1 LKLTTIHIYD
11 GSFCS
16 SLNITEIAD
25 YVQQAVPGASV
36 RVQEEF
42 LQYYIINKH
51 EDAPRKDIEAL
62 AREFAGIKIID
73 PRQRNRLTVPLPGE
87 VGYEQRRLL
96 NMTKQPAGILYDG
109 ERLLEL
115 FNQALPEDG
124 RGSHMLHLVLTN
136 QLFGTWS
143 FDDLRFHARTSIYGI
158 PSIISTAGLVEAP
171 AKSRQYYLTRQLGV
185 SPDVLEQQF
194 QGQFL
199 VYDDPRLTRV
209 IKGYIMQALL
219 YHLIGEPFCNDPNC
233 CLFNAHWQ
241 HELIHAQLE
250 SPYEFCPEHQSFL
263 DRLRNTGS
271 LFKY

>member
-1 LKLTTIHIYD
+1 VSATLNLTKIHIYD

-16 SLNITEIAD
+16 SLNITEITD
-25 YVQQAVPGASV
+25 YVQQAVPGVSV
-36 RVQEEF
+36 LVEEEF
-42 LQYYIINKH
+42 FQYYLINH
-51 EDAPRKDIEAL
+51 HGDASGKDIEAL

-87 VGYEQRRLL
+87 VGYEKRRLL
-96 NMTKQPAGILYDG
+96 NRTKQPAGILYDG

-115 FNQALPEDG
+115 FNQALPEDR

-158 PSIISTAGLVEAP
+158 PSIISTSGLVEAP
-171 AKSRQYYLTRQLGV
+171 AKSRQYYLTQQLGV
-185 SPDVLEQQF
+185 SSDVLEQQF

-199 VYDDPRLTRV
+199 VYDDSRLTRV

-219 YHLIGEPFCNDPNC
+219 YHLTGEPFCNDPNC
-233 CLFNAHWQ
+233 RLFNAHWQ

-250 SPYEFCPEHQSFL
+250 SPYEFCPKHQSVL
-263 DRLRNTGS
+263 DGLRRDN
-271 LFKY
+271 

>member
-1 LKLTTIHIYD
+1 VTASLNLTTLHIYD
-11 GSFCS
+11 GSFS
-16 SLNITEIAD
+16 NNLNLAEIVD
-25 YVQQAVPGASV
+25 YLRQAVPGTSV
-36 RVQEEF
+36 QAHAEF
-42 LQYYIINKH
+42 LQYFIINEH
-51 EDAPRKDIEAL
+51 GDTHHRDVETI
-62 AREFAGIKIID
+62 AREFASIKVID
-73 PRQRNRLTVPLPGE
+73 PRQKNRTTVPLPGE
-87 VGYEQRRLL
+87 VGYEKRRLL
-96 NMTKQPAGILYDG
+96 NRSKQPAGILYDG

-115 FNQALPEDG
+115 FNQLLPEDG
-124 RGSHMLHLVLTN
+124 RGAHTLHLVLTN

-158 PSIISTAGLVEAP
+158 PSIISTSGLVEAP
-171 AKSRQYYLTRQLGV
+171 AKSRQYYLTQQLGV

-219 YHLIGEPFCNDPNC
+219 YHLTGEPFCDDPNC

-250 SPYEFCPEHQSFL
+250 APYEFCPEHQSVL
-263 DRLRNTGS
+263 DGLRS
-271 LFKY
+271 AH

>member
-1 LKLTTIHIYD
+1 VSATLNLTTIHIYD

-25 YVQQAVPGASV
+25 YVQQAVPSASV

-51 EDAPRKDIEAL
+51 GDAPRRDIEAL
-62 AREFAGIKIID
+62 AREFAGIKVID
-73 PRQRNRLTVPLPGE
+73 PRQKNRTTVPLPGE
-87 VGYEQRRLL
+87 VGYEKRRLL
-96 NMTKQPAGILYDG
+96 NRDKQPAGILYDG

-124 RGSHMLHLVLTN
+124 RGSRMLHLVLTN

-158 PSIISTAGLVEAP
+158 PSVISTRGLVEAP
-171 AKSRQYYLTRQLGV
+171 ARSRHYYLSRQMGLPQEA
-185 SPDVLEQQF
+185 LEEKL

-199 VYDDPRLTRV
+199 MHDDTRMTEV
-209 IKGYIMQALL
+209 MKGYIAQALY
-219 YHLIGEPFCNDPNC
+219 YHITGDPFCADPGC
-233 CLFNAHWQ
+233 RLFNAHWQ

-263 DRLRNTGS
+263 DRMRSTH
-271 LFKY
+271 